1 MPWHLVVNV
10 LRWVIS
16 NNSFFKLATGVFAFS
31 CAITL
36 IRFEYLN
43 FFEVLFCLGLDCM
56 LLRDYFQTGSCKKRT
71 VTK

>member
-43 FFEVLFCLGLDCM
+43 FFEVLFCLG
-56 LLRDYFQTGSCKKRT
+56 
-71 VTK
+71 